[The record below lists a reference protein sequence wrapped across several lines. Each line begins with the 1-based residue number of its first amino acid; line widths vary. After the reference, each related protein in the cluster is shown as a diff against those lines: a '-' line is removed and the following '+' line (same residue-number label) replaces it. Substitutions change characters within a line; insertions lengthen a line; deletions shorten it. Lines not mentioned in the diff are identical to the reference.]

1 MKNHIKKFGSF
12 VNEGRK
18 FRSELVGG
26 MGQKAQYDALD
37 SETQAEL
44 EDSFAELSGDP
55 ELAKMFVSGM
65 SSYNSIE
72 DIKAGLENVLDILR
86 NPRTEEDEP
95 NWDMSN
101 Y

>member
-1 MKNHIKKFGSF
+1 MKNHVKKFGSF

-44 EDSFAELSGDP
+44 ENAFAELSGDP
-55 ELAKMFVSGM
+55 ELARAFVGKLSR
-65 SSYNSIE
+65 YNSIE
-72 DIKAGLENVLDILR
+72 DVKTSLEQMLDALR
-86 NPRTEEDEP
+86 NPEADRGDAD
-95 NWDMSN
+95 WDMSN